1 MSDTG
6 RPFGPFEL
14 FEVVADSPLG
24 IVYRAQRSAD
34 GRPVELFRLDHRF
47 ASDTHYLKRFQHQA
61 QAAMRVSHPGLV
73 AVMSSGKVSGQYYLA
88 TEATDGSTVGDMLR
102 SAGPLPESK
111 AVQII
116 RDCARGLQ
124 DAWDA
129 AQLTH
134 GDIGVEKIRLL
145 PNGAVKLAGLA
156 LARPDESSR
165 VGDTQALGDTL
176 YQMLVNEPRLQPHQ
190 GMPDLSGKR
199 SDIGP
204 FVGEVIDKMRAKAA
218 WSYPSYGQLIED
230 LDAVLAQRQPP
241 HTQVKLSL
249 GAASVSFAVADAE
262 PTTPAHV
269 RLRRRT
275 TFNWNSRL
283 VRLAGLL
290 ILAAIVWQTWQ
301 YFNRTGLLPL
311 PPAPPTPPPPIA
323 LVPAEPPP
331 AEPALPTFENITDAA
346 ERGRTMAKHLGVG
359 RLQAGF
365 GGMLSV
371 LDDGQMRWSYA
382 FRSSKEL
389 SDFHLSDGQ
398 HRLQDGAL
406 QLSRAQ
412 MAFKCPLLGDMTLAV
427 EGQMVEADPNAP
439 LLALAVA
446 WHQGVG
452 SERTFGLTRTAA
464 ELCEI
469 VAGKRVVLASA
480 PFELKPGTLV
490 RYFLTQRGKAC
501 VVKVRDGPLLMG
513 TFTQPAEGTL
523 RLISDG
529 CATAYSVLEITSTVP
544 AARLSRSEP

>member
-6 RPFGPFEL
+6 KPFGPFEL

-24 IVYRAQRSAD
+24 VVHRAQRSAD
-34 GRPVELFRLDHRF
+34 GRTVEVFRLDPRF
-47 ASDTHYLKRFQHQA
+47 ASDTYYLKRFQRQA
-61 QAAMRVSHPGLV
+61 QAAVRVLHPNLV
-73 AVMSSGKVSGQYYLA
+73 TVVSSGEVSGQYYLA
-88 TEATDGSTVGDMLR
+88 TEATEGGTVGELLR
-102 SAGPLPESK
+102 SMGPLPESK
-111 AVQII
+111 ALQII

-124 DAWDA
+124 AAWDT

-134 GDIGVEKIRLL
+134 GDIGVERIRLL

-190 GMPDLSGKR
+190 STPDLSDKR
-199 SDIGP
+199 PDLGSS
-204 FVGEVIDKMRAKAA
+204 VGEVIEKMRAKAA
-218 WSYPSYGQLIED
+218 WSYASYGQLIED

-249 GAASVSFAVADAE
+249 GTTPAPSVVADAE

-269 RLRRRT
+269 RLRRRAA
-275 TFNWNSRL
+275 FNWNSRL

-301 YFNRTGLLPL
+301 YFNRTRLLPL
-311 PPAPPTPPPPIA
+311 PPAPATPPPPIA
-323 LVPAEPPP
+323 LVPAEPPL
-331 AEPALPTFENITDAA
+331 AAAGLPTFENITDAA
-346 ERGRTMAKHLGVG
+346 ERGRAMAKHLGGG
-359 RLQAGF
+359 RLQAGY

-398 HRLQDGAL
+398 HRLQDGTL

-412 MAFKCPLLGDMTLAV
+412 MAFKCPLVGDMTLAV
-427 EGQMVEADPNAP
+427 EGQMADADPNGP

-446 WHQGVG
+446 WHQGAG

-480 PFELKPGTLV
+480 PFELRPGTLV
-490 RYFLTQRGKAC
+490 RYLLTQRGKAC
-501 VVKVRDGPLLMG
+501 VVKIRDGPLLMG
-513 TFTQPAEGTL
+513 TFTQPSEGTL

-529 CATAYSVLEITSTVP
+529 CTSAYSLLEITSTVP
-544 AARLSRSEP
+544 AARLSQPAP